1 MQRAMDI
8 NSDVGES
15 FGNYS
20 FGADAEIIPHLSS
33 VNVACGFHAGD
44 PVHMERTVT
53 LAKEND
59 VAVGVHWGLP
69 DVNGFGRREMTIS
82 TDEAR
87 CLTLYQIG
95 ALRQIASSVGATIDH
110 LVPHGAL
117 YPMLARDEKIGG
129 AMVDAI
135 NSVGEPWVLYWP
147 TPLERHR
154 FYEIAGR
161 EGIPII
167 HEICIDL
174 DYRADGSLIVER
186 VKQARD
192 PAYIADR
199 VSASSRRASCA
210 RWTTPTS
217 SSRRRRSC
225 STATAP
231 TRPKWSARC
240 ERRSSAYRSPC
251 SPPARWCTKAPF
263 ERTGSHPLG
272 VGSLPRTQ
280 CGPSP
285 PFYAPGRQVSL
296 SR

>member
-1 MQRAMDI
+1 M
-8 NSDVGES
+8 
-15 FGNYS
+15 
-20 FGADAEIIPHLSS
+20 
-33 VNVACGFHAGD
+33 
-44 PVHMERTVT
+44 
-53 LAKEND
+53 
-59 VAVGVHWGLP
+59 HWGLP
-69 DVNGFGRREMTIS
+69 DVNGFGRREMKVS

-192 PAYIADR
+192 PGYIADR
-199 VSASSRRASCA
+199 IQRFVEESKLRTVDDTDLEFEAQAILLHGDGPNATEVVSAVRTTLERMQVAVAARQHARALA
-210 RWTTPTS
+210 L
-217 SSRRRRSC
+217 
-225 STATAP
+225 
-231 TRPKWSARC
+231 
-240 ERRSSAYRSPC
+240 YRSRPR
-251 SPPARWCTKAPF
+251 P
-263 ERTGSHPLG
+263 
-272 VGSLPRTQ
+272 VNLPREWV
-280 CGPSP
+280 GYIRANPSHAIRKQATCP
-285 PFYAPGRQVSL
+285 TNGTSRQVCPNACRSVHQGRDV
-296 SR
+296 SGRVARFHGWF

>member
-15 FGNYS
+15 FGNYA
-20 FGADAEIIPHLSS
+20 FGADAEIMPHLSS
-33 VNVACGFHAGD
+33 ANVACGFHAGD

-53 LAKEND
+53 LAREND

-69 DVNGFGRREMTIS
+69 DVNGFGRREMKIS

-95 ALRQIASSVGATIDH
+95 ALRQVAASVGATIDH

-117 YPMLARDEKIGG
+117 YPMLARDEAIAG

-154 FYEIAGR
+154 FYEIAAA

-167 HEICIDL
+167 HEFCADL
-174 DYRADGSLIVER
+174 GYRADGSVIVER
-186 VKQARD
+186 MKKPVD
-192 PAYIADR
+192 PSQVADR
-199 VSASSRRASCA
+199 VQRFVEDGKLRTVDGTDLEFEAQAVLMHGDGPNATDVVAAIRTTLERMQVAVRPAS
-210 RWTTPTS
+210 TLV
-217 SSRRRRSC
+217 
-225 STATAP
+225 
-231 TRPKWSARC
+231 
-240 ERRSSAYRSPC
+240 
-251 SPPARWCTKAPF
+251 
-263 ERTGSHPLG
+263 H
-272 VGSLPRTQ
+272 
-280 CGPSP
+280 
-285 PFYAPGRQVSL
+285 
-296 SR
+296 

>member
-69 DVNGFGRREMTIS
+69 DVNGFGRREMKIS

-95 ALRQIASSVGATIDH
+95 ALRQIAVIGGGHHRPSR
-110 LVPHGAL
+110 PPRGAL
-117 YPMLARDEKIGG
+117 P
-129 AMVDAI
+129 DA
-135 NSVGEPWVLYWP
+135 G
-147 TPLERHR
+147 
-154 FYEIAGR
+154 AGR
-161 EGIPII
+161 E
-167 HEICIDL
+167 D
-174 DYRADGSLIVER
+174 RRRDGRCDQQRGRTLG
-186 VKQARD
+186 ALLAD
-192 PAYIADR
+192 PAGAAPLLRDRRARGHPHHPRNLHRPGLPRRRLADR
-199 VSASSRRASCA
+199 GAGEAGQRPRLTSPTGCSASSRRASCA
-210 RWTTPTS
+210 RSTTPTS

-231 TRPKWSARC
+231 TRPTWSARC
-240 ERRSSAYRSPC
+240 EQRSSACRSP
-251 SPPARWCTKAPF
+251 SGPPAR
-263 ERTGSHPLG
+263 
-272 VGSLPRTQ
+272 
-280 CGPSP
+280 
-285 PFYAPGRQVSL
+285 
-296 SR
+296 